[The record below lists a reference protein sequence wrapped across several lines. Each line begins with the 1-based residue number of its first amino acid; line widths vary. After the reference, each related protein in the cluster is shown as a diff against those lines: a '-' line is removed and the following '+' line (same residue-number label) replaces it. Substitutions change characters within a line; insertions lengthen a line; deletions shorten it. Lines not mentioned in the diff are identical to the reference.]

1 VNSVDI
7 ENFISKSAGF
17 NFTKIFDQ
25 YLRNTQIPSFV
36 YQYDEKEKIL
46 TYQWK
51 NCVVGFNLPLA
62 LNYKGKKYQL
72 NPMDYIPQKK
82 LINQADFDI
91 KEFVKLINR
100 LYYVN
105 TVIEN

>member
-1 VNSVDI
+1 
-7 ENFISKSAGF
+7 
-17 NFTKIFDQ
+17 
-25 YLRNTQIPSFV
+25 
-36 YQYDEKEKIL
+36 
-46 TYQWK
+46 
-51 NCVVGFNLPLA
+51 
-62 LNYKGKKYQL
+62 
-72 NPMDYIPQKK
+72 MDYIPQKK

>member
-7 ENFISKSAGF
+7 ENFISKSASF

-72 NPMDYIPQKK
+72 SPMDYIQQKK
-82 LINQADFDI
+82 LITQPDFDI
-91 KEFVKLINR
+91 KDFVKLINR

-105 TVIEN
+105 TSIEN